1 MLTLLVGGD
10 APMVSEAKMGN
21 LTEVRHGSVE
31 FCDFEVEVGGSL
43 LFTIEELRKAM

>member
-1 MLTLLVGGD
+1 MRESYVKKLFL
-10 APMVSEAKMGN
+10 A
-21 LTEVRHGSVE
+21 EVRHGSVE